1 MTEKTYIAIA
11 IDGPAAADK
20 TTQAKALAKLLGYT
34 YVDTGALYRTLALY
48 KILTGRSDDCLNYD
62 SFPVVEELLATAKIT
77 FGYNGQTDQ
86 RVYLNGRDVTNEIRT
101 PEISAMS
108 SRLSAVPAVRAHLL
122 DMQRQEA
129 LSGNVVMEGRDIGTI
144 VLPDAQH
151 KFFLTADPLVRAY
164 RRRKELAKAGRD
176 VDPVTLVKDIMERDY
191 NDSHREI
198 APLKKAKDAYVV
210 DCSDLT
216 IEQTTQTLLAMTQL
230 NGLPEA

>member
-1 MTEKTYIAIA
+1 MTEKAYVAIA
-11 IDGPAAADK
+11 IDGPAAAGK
-20 TTQAKALAKLLGYT
+20 TTQAKTLAKLLGYT
-34 YVDTGALYRTLALY
+34 YVDTGALYRTLALH
-48 KILTGRSDDCLNYD
+48 KILTSRGDDCLNYD

>member
-1 MTEKTYIAIA
+1 MEA
-11 IDGPAAADK
+11 
-20 TTQAKALAKLLGYT
+20 
-34 YVDTGALYRTLALY
+34 
-48 KILTGRSDDCLNYD
+48 S
-62 SFPVVEELLATAKIT
+62 IT
-77 FGYNGQTDQ
+77 
-86 RVYLNGRDVTNEIRT
+86 
-101 PEISAMS
+101 SANPS
-108 SRLSAVPAVRAHLL
+108 VRAALL
-122 DMQRQEA
+122 KFQIDQA
-129 LSGNVVMEGRDIGTI
+129 AKGNVVMEGRDIGTV

-164 RRRKELAKAGRD
+164 RRRKELVVAGRD

-216 IEQTTQTLLAMTQL
+216 IEQTTQTLLAMIQL

>member
-1 MTEKTYIAIA
+1 MTEKAYVAIA
-11 IDGPAAADK
+11 IDGPAAAGK

-34 YVDTGALYRTLALY
+34 YVDTGALYRTLALH
-48 KILTGRSDDCLNYD
+48 KVLMGRGDDCLNYD

-77 FGYNGQTDQ
+77 SGYNGQTDQ

-122 DMQRQEA
+122 DLQRQEA